1 MKPPQ
6 IDIPKDVDEEC
17 DSLTDCFI
25 QNGLLVIDGYQYL
38 LDSYLAEEVLK
49 KAADDTSVI
58 PKMINVTDN
67 LGTMNLKDILTE
79 FSIQGMTDDA
89 TEKSNVKL
97 KK

>member
-1 MKPPQ
+1 
-6 IDIPKDVDEEC
+6 
-17 DSLTDCFI
+17 
-25 QNGLLVIDGYQYL
+25 
-38 LDSYLAEEVLK
+38 
-49 KAADDTSVI
+49 
-58 PKMINVTDN
+58 MINVTDN